1 MEKFGSQLFIEGEDN
16 SLFVYFHLHDF
27 SINRALEILEKYAE
41 DFRERDFE
49 NINIAFCNMGAPG
62 EHLSLYR
69 KTNNRVLGRILKGIK
84 CISAKFQYKDN
95 LKIVNKP
102 RLFTKRN

>member
-1 MEKFGSQLFIEGEDN
+1 LQ
-16 SLFVYFHLHDF
+16 DF
-27 SINRALEILEKYAE
+27 RINRAREILEKYAE
-41 DFRERDFE
+41 DFRDRDFE
-49 NINIAFCNMGAPG
+49 NISIAFFNKGAPG

-102 RLFTKRN
+102 RLLTNRN